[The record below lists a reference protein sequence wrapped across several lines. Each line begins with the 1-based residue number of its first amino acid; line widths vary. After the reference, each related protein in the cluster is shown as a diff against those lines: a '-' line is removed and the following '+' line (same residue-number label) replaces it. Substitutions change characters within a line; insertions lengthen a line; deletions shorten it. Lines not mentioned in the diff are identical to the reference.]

1 MIWRNVDKYFDPKA
15 GAAITAAVDRGGG
28 AHDLAERGEVL

>member
-1 MIWRNVDKYFDPKA
+1 MIWRNAEKYFDPAA
-15 GAAITAAVDRGGG
+15 GAAVMAAVDRGGG